1 MIISP
6 QTTSGD
12 KMNAIML
19 FCAVDSNP
27 PPKYYW
33 TKGNSREVATIS
45 FKSSFKQLQAFPIM
59 LSKSRKKQLFQS
71 SNVIHVCDAGYQ

>member
-33 TKGNSREVATIS
+33 TKGHSREVATVCFCS
-45 FKSSFKQLQAFPIM
+45 YFKKLGARPIM
-59 LSKSRKKQLFQS
+59 LS
-71 SNVIHVCDAGYQ
+71 